1 MPTTREIVKRRRSV
15 ATIRKIT
22 KTMEMIATAK
32 FRKALNRAVGSQLYT
47 EKIAA
52 LVSLFPAGSGESV
65 HPLLEKNTESNRVV
79 LLVLTS
85 NRGLCGGYNANI
97 IRMAY
102 HQFKLLTDR
111 EIGIDLRV
119 FGKKGIS
126 TLRFAGYE
134 MSHTYTE
141 FDDKLTFAQVEELAD
156 ELIDLY
162 CQKQIDG
169 VRIVFTRF
177 LSSARHYADVLN
189 LLPVG
194 GPAQPEAAAEEKPA
208 VNVEDYLFS
217 PSAEEI
223 FRELIPVTVKTE
235 LFQCF
240 KDAGASE
247 QVARMRAMKS
257 ATDNARQMIQALTR
271 QYNRARQS
279 QITGE
284 LLDIMGGAEALK

>member
-1 MPTTREIVKRRRSV
+1 
-15 ATIRKIT
+15 
-22 KTMEMIATAK
+22 MEMIATAK
-32 FRKALNRAVGSQLYT
+32 FRKALLRAVGSRLYT

-52 LVSLFPAGSGESV
+52 LVSLFPAGSVESV
-65 HPLLEKNTESNRVV
+65 HPLLEKNTESNQVV

-85 NRGLCGGYNANI
+85 NRGLCGGYNGNI
-97 IRMAY
+97 IRMAN

-162 CQKQIDG
+162 CHKQIDG

-194 GPAQPEAAAEEKPA
+194 GPAQPETAAEEKPA

-284 LLDIMGGAEALK
+284 LLDILGGAEALR